1 MGFSFRGAPP
11 PAGRHRAAHEWR
23 CWVDPATDPPAR
35 FAIAGAA
42 AGFANAANVEA
53 APDSA
58 DLIGRRWIANIP

>member
-1 MGFSFRGAPP
+1 MLG
-11 PAGRHRAAHEWR
+11 
-23 CWVDPATDPPAR
+23 DPATDPPAR